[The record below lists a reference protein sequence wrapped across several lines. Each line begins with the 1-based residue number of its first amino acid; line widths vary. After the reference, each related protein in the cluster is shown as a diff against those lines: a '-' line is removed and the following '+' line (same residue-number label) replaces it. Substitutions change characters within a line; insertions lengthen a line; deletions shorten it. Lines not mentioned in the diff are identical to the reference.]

1 MVWDKFFDMGGYAAY
16 VWPAFSLSA
25 VVLLVMLV
33 VSLKFLKSQQR
44 LLKQLESSN
53 PEQARETKT

>member
-44 LLKQLESSN
+44 VLKQLESSN
-53 PEQARETKT
+53 PEQACETKT

>member
-44 LLKQLESSN
+44 VLKQLESSN

>member
-25 VVLLVMLV
+25 VALLVMLV

-44 LLKQLESSN
+44 VLKQLESSN
-53 PEQARETKT
+53 PEQACETKT

>member
-33 VSLKFLKSQQR
+33 VSLKFLKSKQ
-44 LLKQLESSN
+44 LFLKQL
-53 PEQARETKT
+53 

>member
-53 PEQARETKT
+53 PDQARQTKT

>member
-25 VVLLVMLV
+25 VVLLIMLV

>member
-25 VVLLVMLV
+25 VVLLIMLV

-44 LLKQLESSN
+44 VLKQLESNN

>member
-25 VVLLVMLV
+25 VVLLAMLV

-44 LLKQLESSN
+44 VLKQLESSN
-53 PEQARETKT
+53 PEQACETKT